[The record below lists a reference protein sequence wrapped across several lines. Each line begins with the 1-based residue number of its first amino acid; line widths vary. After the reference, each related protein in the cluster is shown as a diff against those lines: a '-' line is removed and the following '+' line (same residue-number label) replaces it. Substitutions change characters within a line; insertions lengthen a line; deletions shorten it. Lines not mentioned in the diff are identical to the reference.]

1 MNFMKFADSDS
12 GSDSVAAK
20 YKPYSASF
28 LCTAS
33 SSFSTVLGAFGYG

>member
-1 MNFMKFADSDS
+1 MNFMKFADSD
-12 GSDSVAAK
+12 SDSVAAK